1 MGGYVIT
8 WGRNLLA
15 AVIAAWMS
23 WAARSM
29 LRLRSNWMTTWV
41 TPSELSEVNWVT
53 PAIWPNWRSNGAA
66 TEDAMVS
73 ALAPD
78 SVAVTW
84 MVGKSTWGNGAIG
97 RNGNATIPT
106 IASADMIS
114 EVATGRRMK
123 GSERFMASSRQP
135 AMSNPVY
142 LRRLTS
148 M

>member
-41 TPSELSEVNWVT
+41 TPSELNDVNWVT
-53 PAIWPNWRSNGAA
+53 PAIWPNWRSSGAA
-66 TEDAMVS
+66 TADAMVS

-84 MVGKSTWGNGAIG
+84 MVGKSTWGSGAIG
-97 RNGNATIPT
+97 RNGNAASPT
-106 IASADMIS
+106 RASADMIS
-114 EVATGRRMK
+114 EVATGRRIN
-123 GSERFMASSRQP
+123 GSERFIELSRP
-135 AMSNPVY
+135 SMMSNPAHW
-142 LRRLTS
+142 RRPTA